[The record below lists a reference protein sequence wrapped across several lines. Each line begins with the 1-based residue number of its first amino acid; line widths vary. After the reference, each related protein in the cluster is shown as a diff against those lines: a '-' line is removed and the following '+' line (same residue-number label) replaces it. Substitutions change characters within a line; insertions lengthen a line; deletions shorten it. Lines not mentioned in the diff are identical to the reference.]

1 MSKQD
6 HIESFV
12 IEMFIDFK
20 HARNMSVGFGGVSIL
35 LVEVEMTM
43 GNLWAQIMAD
53 LVWHHLLKKLMTK

>member
-20 HARNMSVGFGGVSIL
+20 GARNMSVGFRGVSIVF
-35 LVEVEMTM
+35 VEVEMTM
-43 GNLWAQIMAD
+43 GNLWAQIMAH
-53 LVWHHLLKKLMTK
+53 LVYHRLL